1 VEEKKSLMDELDA
14 LGAKLRATERRAESA
29 EQERLRT
36 AIEKG
41 DLVGEMDEM
50 REVGSPPSFGFIICL
65 TFLADSVTHTRSICR
80 GGCSGQRDG

>member
-1 VEEKKSLMDELDA
+1 MDELDA

-50 REVGSPPSFGFIICL
+50 REVGTLLLFCFIIC
-65 TFLADSVTHTRSICR
+65 
-80 GGCSGQRDG
+80 

>member
-1 VEEKKSLMDELDA
+1 MDELDA

-50 REVGSPPSFGFIICL
+50 REVRIPLGLALLLFCFIIC
-65 TFLADSVTHTRSICR
+65 
-80 GGCSGQRDG
+80 

>member
-50 REVGSPPSFGFIICL
+50 REVRIPLGLALLLFCFIIC
-65 TFLADSVTHTRSICR
+65 
-80 GGCSGQRDG
+80 